1 MVEYALVLANVAG
14 TTFGTLSMDLQNW
27 VSRLDVDWPLVGYA
41 ALALMA
47 FSIARWAFKPR
58 D

>member
-14 TTFGTLSMDLQNW
+14 TTFATLGTDLESW
-27 VSRLDVDWPLVGYA
+27 ASRLNLDWQLVGYA

>member
-14 TTFGTLSMDLQNW
+14 TTFGTLATDLQNW
-27 VSRLDVDWPLVGYA
+27 ASRLEVDWQLVGYA

>member
-14 TTFGTLSMDLQNW
+14 TTFGTLALDLQNW
-27 VSRLDVDWPLVGYA
+27 ASRLQVDWQLVGYA